1 MDAIFE
7 TLVETIRLQQ
17 QKIETISQK
26 LQFLEIGGGSGG
38 NATISDY
45 QSGKLYKRNTLVV
58 DTGTETV
65 YRVLGEYTS
74 VDIATDKANGNLKL
88 VGWENGIVPFDGPPT
103 QSEIETLPENSLVV
117 VYSTSDEPYHP
128 QSN

>member
-7 TLVETIRLQQ
+7 RLVAVIAAQQ
-17 QKIETISQK
+17 QKIDIISQK
-26 LQFLEIGGGSGG
+26 LQDISSIGGGGS
-38 NATISDY
+38 ATIADY
-45 QSGKLYKRNTLVV
+45 QSGKNYVRNTLVV

-65 YRVLGEYTS
+65 YRVLGSYTS
-74 VDIATDKANGNLKL
+74 VDIETDKANGNIKL
-88 VGWENGIVPFDGPPT
+88 VGWENGIVAFDNAPT

-117 VYSTSDEPYHP
+117 VYSPSDDPYHP